1 MVLFNG
7 KDIRTFLT
15 SFYTKLNEEVERLS
29 DEEIISLDLQEWA
42 NYLSDKYRIDPI
54 VLFKENIERKI
65 TETKVKKVNPFF
77 C

>member
-15 SFYTKLNEEVERLS
+15 PFYTKLKEEVERLS

-42 NYLSDKYRIDPI
+42 NYLSDKYRINPI